1 VRWSA
6 KQFSTSRNSFELLGY
21 LGEASEMTSPWD
33 DLKLQDAKRADSFVG
48 LIDERWTVV
57 ALPIGGFSLAL
68 AIEAMVRVLN
78 DEAQELRTVTA
89 MFAAP
94 VRSGPVE
101 IDVTVLRRGR
111 SVSQLTATLRNPGN
125 EAGLTAVAAFG
136 ANRRGFTFN
145 DLTMPAVR
153 PADQCQSWDQAKPAD
168 FVIEGPPPPY
178 WTQVVESR
186 LAVGRWDWEPP
197 IGGMA
202 EDVNWFRFHNAPTA
216 PDGFLHRAVTT
227 VLADS
232 MPGAMSSKIAD
243 DNWFSPSVDLTIHYT
258 GQLTPGWILAHGKV
272 SWAGD
277 GYASASVDLWDP
289 RTNTLAARAT
299 QVMLFTFSS

>member
-1 VRWSA
+1 MRP
-6 KQFSTSRNSFELLGY
+6 
-21 LGEASEMTSPWD
+21 PWD
-33 DLKLQDAKRADSFVG
+33 DLNLQAGGVTNSFVG
-48 LIDERWTVV
+48 SIDEAWRIV
-57 ALPIGGFSLAL
+57 ALPIGGFPVAMAL
-68 AIEAMVRVLN
+68 EAMVRVLS
-78 DEAQELRTVTA
+78 DETQEVRTITT

-111 SVSQLTATLRNPGN
+111 SVSQLMATLRNPGN
-125 EAGLTAVAAFG
+125 EAGLTAIAAFG
-136 ANRRGFTFN
+136 ANRRGFSFN
-145 DLTMPAVR
+145 DLVMPTVR
-153 PADQCQSWDQAKPAD
+153 PPEQCQSWDQAKPAD
-168 FVIEGPPPPY
+168 FVIEGPPPPF

-197 IGGMA
+197 LGGLA
-202 EDVNWFRFHNAPTA
+202 EDVSWFRFHDEPITA
-216 PDGFLHRAVTT
+216 NGFLHRAATA

-232 MPGAMSSKIAD
+232 MPGALASKVAEY
-243 DNWFSPSVDLTIHYT
+243 NWFSPSVDLTIHLT
-258 GQLTPGWILAHGKV
+258 GQLTPGWVLAHGRV

-289 RTNTLAARAT
+289 RTKTLAARAT